1 MSGHQVPRGLQIL
14 NKTVDDTVVPAASVS
29 TGSQELQTTLDEE
42 ESAFHI
48 LDSVEDTEDRSDS
61 LPREMEGFHILD
73 SVDDPVA
80 ATEALENHSTESK
93 GTSKPQKASYKKGNI
108 QKKDGK
114 KIQTPPVES
123 ERGEGGTH
131 KKTNRVTLDEV
142 SEEEESYPDDAAEE
156 EELMKKEKRR
166 DREWEEK
173 RRTKRVR
180 SREKEQEWKRGK
192 GRFSVDTEWLVTLDE
207 IGGDGDERGEE
218 GARDQESG
226 INEADLQELVTL
238 DEIVGEEGGEG
249 PSPEPH
255 PFRQE
260 DDSED
265 SFNTEVR
272 KHLLLSFCLLVS

>member
-1 MSGHQVPRGLQIL
+1 M
-14 NKTVDDTVVPAASVS
+14 
-29 TGSQELQTTLDEE
+29 
-42 ESAFHI
+42 
-48 LDSVEDTEDRSDS
+48 
-61 LPREMEGFHILD
+61 
-73 SVDDPVA
+73 
-80 ATEALENHSTESK
+80 TEALENHSPESK
-93 GTSKPQKASYKKGNI
+93 GTSKQQKASYKKVKGHI

-114 KIQTPPVES
+114 KVVQTPEKIQTPPVES
-123 ERGEGGTH
+123 ERGERGTH

-156 EELMKKEKRR
+156 EELMKKQKLAKEKRR
-166 DREWEEK
+166 EREWEKE
-173 RRTKRVR
+173 RSTKRVR
-180 SREKEQEWKRGK
+180 SREKEQEWKREK

-226 INEADLQELVTL
+226 INEADLHELVTL

-260 DDSED
+260 GESGD
-265 SFNTEVR
+265 SFNTETMVTLDETGSDHEMEEVQPKKSPEPAQNTGTGICQIR
-272 KHLLLSFCLLVS
+272 TSPDPAR